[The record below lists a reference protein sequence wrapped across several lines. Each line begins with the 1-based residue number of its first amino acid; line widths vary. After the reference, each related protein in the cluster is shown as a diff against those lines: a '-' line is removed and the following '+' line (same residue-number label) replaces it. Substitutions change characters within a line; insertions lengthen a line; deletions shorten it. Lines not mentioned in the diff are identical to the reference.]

1 MCLTGAMRID
11 ENFTSSGHK
20 RGFFLA
26 FLLVVI
32 AVLVI
37 IGRLIYLM
45 IFQADY
51 YGIGAYEVQTRERTI
66 KAQRG
71 IIYDANGIAIADNE
85 PVCTISVIHS
95 QIKEPERV
103 IEILSKE
110 LSVDENEVRK
120 KVEKVSSREKIRS
133 NVKKEIADRIREYNL
148 KGVMVDEDYKRFYPY
163 GNLASK
169 VIGFTGADN
178 QGIIGLEVKYDEILS
193 GKPGKIL
200 TVTTAQGVE
209 VENTSEGRIEPE
221 KGKDLYISLDLNI
234 QKYAQ
239 QLCERTMEQ
248 KNAKSVRMIVMNPQ
262 NGEILSMVN
271 VPEFDLNH
279 PYQLISVSAVMTQK
293 EISNALNEQW
303 RNHCISDS
311 YEPGSTFKIVTAV
324 AALEE
329 GKVKTTDSFFCPG
342 FKIVADRKIRCHK
355 TTGHGAET
363 FREGIMNSCN
373 PVFMEVGARV
383 GVKPLLKNYRKLG
396 LYSKTGID
404 LPGEANS
411 IMHKEENIKEVELA
425 TMSFGQSVQITPIQL
440 LKAASMAVN
449 GGKCITPHFG
459 VKVVDHDGSEEELTY
474 QCDDSQGISKETSDT
489 MKELLEAVVAE
500 GGGNKAA
507 IEGYRIGGKTATS
520 QKLPRSSHKYISS
533 FIGFAPADDP
543 QVIAMILIDEPQGVY
558 YGGTIAAPVVKELY
572 ENILPYLGMEPV
584 QTEESEET
592 EH

>member
-1 MCLTGAMRID
+1 MFRWCGMRRE
-11 ENFTSSGHK
+11 ENFISSAHK

-26 FLLVVI
+26 FLLVVS
-32 AVLVI
+32 AVLI
-37 IGRLIYLM
+37 LIGRLVYLM
-45 IFQADY
+45 IVQADH
-51 YGIGAYEVQTRERTI
+51 YGAGAYEVQTRERTI

-71 IIYDANGIAIADNE
+71 VIYDANGIAIADNE
-85 PVCTISVIHS
+85 PVCTISVIHA
-95 QIKEPERV
+95 QLKEPEKV
-103 IEILSKE
+103 IEVLTRE
-110 LSVDENEVRK
+110 LSLEEADVRK

-133 NVKKEIADRIREYNL
+133 NVKKETADRIREYEL
-148 KGVMVDEDYKRFYPY
+148 DGVMVDEDYKRFYPY
-163 GNLASK
+163 GSLASK

-178 QGIIGLEVKYDEILS
+178 QGILGLEVRYDDILS
-193 GKPGKIL
+193 GTPGKIL

-209 VENTSEGRIEPE
+209 VKNRPEGRLEPE
-221 KGKDLYISLDLNI
+221 KGSDLYISLDLNI

-248 KNAKSVRMIVMNPQ
+248 KNARSVRMIVMNPQ

-271 VPEFDLNH
+271 VPEFDLNQ
-279 PYQLISVSAVMTQK
+279 PYELVSSGAFLTQK
-293 EISNALNEQW
+293 ELSDALNEQW

-329 GKVKTTDSFFCPG
+329 GKVTTSDRFFCPG
-342 FKIVADRKIRCHK
+342 YKIVGDRKIRCHK

-383 GVKPLLKNYRKLG
+383 GVGPLLKNYKKLG
-396 LYSKTGID
+396 LYDKTGID

-459 VKVVDHDGSEEELTY
+459 VRVVHPDGSEQELTY
-474 QCDDSQGISKETSDT
+474 ETDASQGISKETSEV

-500 GGGNKAA
+500 GGGSKAA

-520 QKLPRSSHKYISS
+520 QKLPRSSHKYIAS

-543 QVIAMILIDEPQGVY
+543 QVIAMLLIDEPQGNY
-558 YGGTIAAPVVKELY
+558 YGGTIAAPVVRELY
-572 ENILPYLGMEPV
+572 ENILPYLEI
-584 QTEESEET
+584 EENRAG
-592 EH
+592 